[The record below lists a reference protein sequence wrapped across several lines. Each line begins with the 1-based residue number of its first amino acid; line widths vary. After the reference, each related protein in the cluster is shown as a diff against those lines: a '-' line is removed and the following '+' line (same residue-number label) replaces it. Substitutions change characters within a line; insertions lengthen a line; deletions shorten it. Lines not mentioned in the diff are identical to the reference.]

1 MKDSESL
8 LKRRSDLLVPVLEKL
23 TDMILLARKAFNRQ
37 NISFLDEAD
46 QIRSRLGRELETVR
60 TSLQQSQMDVD
71 ERIYLQNLL
80 SHVEMIKEEISELQE
95 PLRKQIAGGILFSD
109 KAISQ
114 TNFLFDHEA
123 GIFRSLEDILVTGN
137 HILVNYVS
145 NKVDDMHHFCTEFA
159 TDHEA
164 RLIEGLCQPQAA
176 PIFLAIL
183 DCIRDVSYHE
193 KEIIR
198 LVTG

>member
-1 MKDSESL
+1 MTDSGL
-8 LKRRSDLLVPVLEKL
+8 LKRRSDLLVPVLERL

-37 NISFLDEAD
+37 KTSFLDEAD
-46 QIRSRLGRELETVR
+46 QIRGRLGQELEAAR
-60 TSLQQSQMDVD
+60 NAAQVD
-71 ERIYLQNLL
+71 AGERIHLQNLV
-80 SHVEMIKEEISELQE
+80 SHVEMIKEEISELLE

-145 NKVDDMHHFCTEFA
+145 DKIDDMHRFCTEFA

-176 PIFLAIL
+176 PIFLGIL
-183 DCIRDVSYHE
+183 DCVRAVSYHE
-193 KEIIR
+193 REIIR
-198 LVTG
+198 LITE